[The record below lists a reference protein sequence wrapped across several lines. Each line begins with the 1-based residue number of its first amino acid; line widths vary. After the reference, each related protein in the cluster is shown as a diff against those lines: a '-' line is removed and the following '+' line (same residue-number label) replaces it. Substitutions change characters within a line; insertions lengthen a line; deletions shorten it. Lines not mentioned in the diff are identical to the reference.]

1 MVKKKTKHHM
11 VGIHEYIAGKKYII
25 QYTLVDLAP
34 IAFSLFTT
42 WYFTK
47 QCGQWGLFFKIIFL
61 STNIHYEGDGFEIR
75 INCPM
80 RGLSFSRSF

>member
-42 WYFTK
+42 
-47 QCGQWGLFFKIIFL
+47 CNVDNGA
-61 STNIHYEGDGFEIR
+61 
-75 INCPM
+75 
-80 RGLSFSRSF
+80 SF

>member
-1 MVKKKTKHHM
+1 M

-42 WYFTK
+42 CYFTK
-47 QCGQWGLFFKIIFL
+47 QCGQWGLFLKSFFQLHTSI
-61 STNIHYEGDGFEIR
+61 
-75 INCPM
+75 M
-80 RGLSFSRSF
+80 RAMVLKSE

>member
-1 MVKKKTKHHM
+1 M

-42 WYFTK
+42 CYFTK
-47 QCGQWGLFFKIIFL
+47 QCGQWGLFLKSFFQLQTSI
-61 STNIHYEGDGFEIR
+61 
-75 INCPM
+75 M
-80 RGLSFSRSF
+80 RAMVLKSE

>member
-42 WYFTK
+42 CYFTK
-47 QCGQWGLFFKIIFL
+47 QCGQWGLFLKSFFQLHTSI
-61 STNIHYEGDGFEIR
+61 
-75 INCPM
+75 M
-80 RGLSFSRSF
+80 RAMVLKSE

>member
-1 MVKKKTKHHM
+1 M

-34 IAFSLFTT
+34 IAFFSFYNMLFYEAMWTM
-42 WYFTK
+42 
-47 QCGQWGLFFKIIFL
+47 GPLFKIIFPA
-61 STNIHYEGDGFEIR
+61 TNIHYEGDGFEIR

>member
-42 WYFTK
+42 CYFTK
-47 QCGQWGLFFKIIFL
+47 QCVQWGLFLKSFFQLQTSI
-61 STNIHYEGDGFEIR
+61 
-75 INCPM
+75 M
-80 RGLSFSRSF
+80 RAMVLKSE

>member
-34 IAFSLFTT
+34 IASSLFTT
-42 WYFTK
+42 CYFTK
-47 QCGQWGLFFKIIFL
+47 QCGQWGLFLKSFFQLQTSI
-61 STNIHYEGDGFEIR
+61 
-75 INCPM
+75 M
-80 RGLSFSRSF
+80 RAMVLKSE

>member
-11 VGIHEYIAGKKYII
+11 AGIHEYIAGKKYII

-42 WYFTK
+42 CYFTK
-47 QCGQWGLFFKIIFL
+47 QCGQWGLFLKSFFQLQTSI
-61 STNIHYEGDGFEIR
+61 
-75 INCPM
+75 M
-80 RGLSFSRSF
+80 RAMVLKSE

>member
-25 QYTLVDLAP
+25 QYTLVAP

-42 WYFTK
+42 CYFTK
-47 QCGQWGLFFKIIFL
+47 QCGQWGLFLKSFFQLQTSI
-61 STNIHYEGDGFEIR
+61 
-75 INCPM
+75 M
-80 RGLSFSRSF
+80 RAMVLKSE

>member
-1 MVKKKTKHHM
+1 MVKKKTEHHM

-42 WYFTK
+42 CYFTK
-47 QCGQWGLFFKIIFL
+47 QCGQWGLFLKSFFQLQTSI
-61 STNIHYEGDGFEIR
+61 
-75 INCPM
+75 M
-80 RGLSFSRSF
+80 RAMVLKSE

>member
-34 IAFSLFTT
+34 IASSLFTT
-42 WYFTK
+42 
-47 QCGQWGLFFKIIFL
+47 CNVDNGA
-61 STNIHYEGDGFEIR
+61 
-75 INCPM
+75 
-80 RGLSFSRSF
+80 SF

>member
-34 IAFSLFTT
+34 IACSLFTT
-42 WYFTK
+42 CYFTK
-47 QCGQWGLFFKIIFL
+47 QCGQWGLFLKSFFQLQTSI
-61 STNIHYEGDGFEIR
+61 
-75 INCPM
+75 M
-80 RGLSFSRSF
+80 RAMVLKSE

>member
-42 WYFTK
+42 CYFTK
-47 QCGQWGLFFKIIFL
+47 QCGQWGLFLKSFFKLQTSI
-61 STNIHYEGDGFEIR
+61 
-75 INCPM
+75 M
-80 RGLSFSRSF
+80 RAMVLKSE

>member
-1 MVKKKTKHHM
+1 M

-42 WYFTK
+42 CYFTK
-47 QCGQWGLFFKIIFL
+47 QCGQWGLFLKSFFQLQTSI
-61 STNIHYEGDGFEIR
+61 
-75 INCPM
+75 M
-80 RGLSFSRSF
+80 RAIVLKSE

>member
-1 MVKKKTKHHM
+1 MVKKTKHHM

-42 WYFTK
+42 CYFTK
-47 QCGQWGLFFKIIFL
+47 QCGQWGLFLKSFFQLQTSI
-61 STNIHYEGDGFEIR
+61 
-75 INCPM
+75 M
-80 RGLSFSRSF
+80 RAMVLKSE

>member
-34 IAFSLFTT
+34 IAFALFTT
-42 WYFTK
+42 CYFTK
-47 QCGQWGLFFKIIFL
+47 QCGQWGLFLKSFFQLQTSI
-61 STNIHYEGDGFEIR
+61 
-75 INCPM
+75 M
-80 RGLSFSRSF
+80 RAMVLKSE

>member
-25 QYTLVDLAP
+25 QYTLVGLAP

-42 WYFTK
+42 CYFTK
-47 QCGQWGLFFKIIFL
+47 QCGQWGLFLKSFFQLQTSI
-61 STNIHYEGDGFEIR
+61 
-75 INCPM
+75 M
-80 RGLSFSRSF
+80 RAMVLKSE

>member
-25 QYTLVDLAP
+25 QYTLLDLAP

-42 WYFTK
+42 CYFTK
-47 QCGQWGLFFKIIFL
+47 QCGQWGLFLKSFFQLQTSI
-61 STNIHYEGDGFEIR
+61 
-75 INCPM
+75 M
-80 RGLSFSRSF
+80 RAMVLKSE

>member
-1 MVKKKTKHHM
+1 M

-42 WYFTK
+42 CYITK
-47 QCGQWGLFFKIIFL
+47 QCGQWGLFLKSFFQLQTSI
-61 STNIHYEGDGFEIR
+61 
-75 INCPM
+75 M
-80 RGLSFSRSF
+80 RAMVLKSE

>member
-42 WYFTK
+42 CYFTK
-47 QCGQWGLFFKIIFL
+47 QCGQWGLFLKSFFQLQTSI
-61 STNIHYEGDGFEIR
+61 
-75 INCPM
+75 M
-80 RGLSFSRSF
+80 RAIVLKSE

>member
-34 IAFSLFTT
+34 IAFSLFTIC
-42 WYFTK
+42 YFTK
-47 QCGQWGLFFKIIFL
+47 QCGQWGLFLKSFFQLQTSI
-61 STNIHYEGDGFEIR
+61 
-75 INCPM
+75 M
-80 RGLSFSRSF
+80 RAMVLKSE

>member
-42 WYFTK
+42 CYFTK
-47 QCGQWGLFFKIIFL
+47 QCGQWSLFLKSFFQLQTSI
-61 STNIHYEGDGFEIR
+61 
-75 INCPM
+75 M
-80 RGLSFSRSF
+80 RAMVLKSE

>member
-25 QYTLVDLAP
+25 QYTLVDLDP

-42 WYFTK
+42 CYFTK
-47 QCGQWGLFFKIIFL
+47 QCGQWGLFLKSFFQLQTSI
-61 STNIHYEGDGFEIR
+61 
-75 INCPM
+75 M
-80 RGLSFSRSF
+80 RAMVLKSE

>member
-42 WYFTK
+42 CYFTK
-47 QCGQWGLFFKIIFL
+47 QCGQWGLFLKSFFQLQTSI
-61 STNIHYEGDGFEIR
+61 
-75 INCPM
+75 M
-80 RGLSFSRSF
+80 RAMVLKSE

>member
-11 VGIHEYIAGKKYII
+11 VGIHEYTAGKKYII

-42 WYFTK
+42 
-47 QCGQWGLFFKIIFL
+47 CNVDNGA
-61 STNIHYEGDGFEIR
+61 
-75 INCPM
+75 
-80 RGLSFSRSF
+80 SF